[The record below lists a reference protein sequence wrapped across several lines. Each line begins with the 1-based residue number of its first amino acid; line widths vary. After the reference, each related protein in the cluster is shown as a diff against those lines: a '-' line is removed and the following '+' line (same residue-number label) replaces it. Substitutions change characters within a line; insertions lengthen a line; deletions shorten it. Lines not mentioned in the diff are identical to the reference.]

1 MNLLVLILF
10 LVTGLLVGGAWA
22 AYQNGSVLMTVVAG
36 ALAEVSAIAALA
48 WMLDIFSAG
57 VAAK

>member
-1 MNLLVLILF
+1 M
-10 LVTGLLVGGAWA
+10 LVGGAWA

-36 ALAEVSAIAALA
+36 ALAAVSAIAALA

>member
-10 LVTGLLVGGAWA
+10 LVTGLLVGGAWS

-36 ALAEVSAIAALA
+36 ALAAVSVAAALV
-48 WMLDIFSAG
+48 WFLDIFSAG
-57 VAAK
+57 LAAK